1 MAVGQYRIRR
11 VMAAGGVVF
20 GLTGVFLVSVPGLF
34 ATLIGVVGVEADWA
48 FRMMGVLLIP
58 LSALLLMARTVLSA
72 FAARGFAMLMIAVCL
87 GLSGVTLL
95 APGPATVTR
104 YGFIAVGLLFAL
116 AYAWALVSGGQTA
129 RRYR

>member
-1 MAVGQYRIRR
+1 
-11 VMAAGGVVF
+11 MAAGGAVF

-48 FRMMGVLLIP
+48 FRLIGLVLIP
-58 LSALLLMARTVLSA
+58 LSALLVMARTVLSA
-72 FAARGFAMLMIAVCL
+72 FAVRGFAMLMIAVCL

-104 YGFIAVGLLFAL
+104 YGFISVGLIFAL
-116 AYAWALVSGGQTA
+116 AYAWALVSSQQTA